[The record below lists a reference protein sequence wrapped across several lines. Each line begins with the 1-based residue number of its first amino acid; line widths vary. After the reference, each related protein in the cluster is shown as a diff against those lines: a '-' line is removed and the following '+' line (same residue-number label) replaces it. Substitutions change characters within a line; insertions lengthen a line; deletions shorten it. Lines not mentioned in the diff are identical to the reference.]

1 MYVLESIKNVL
12 KPANN
17 KGNPAHTEFWVTKI
31 KPRIIKTGNSKPANS
46 KAACIILGIFSRPI
60 VVQDRNPHSYEAD
73 FMAEHQLYVQT
84 KSFVSHIME
93 NYINKTDENYLED
106 FPSSIKRLWIDL
118 YENGFVE
125 IDDVNSVILWLK
137 ALSDVGYKFPGKQN
151 PVQIPSISKVSR
163 NLFSGGKTL
172 YELSANYMAKLYNG
186 SSFLES
192 ECNRE
197 G

>member
-1 MYVLESIKNVL
+1 
-12 KPANN
+12 
-17 KGNPAHTEFWVTKI
+17 
-31 KPRIIKTGNSKPANS
+31 
-46 KAACIILGIFSRPI
+46 
-60 VVQDRNPHSYEAD
+60 
-73 FMAEHQLYVQT
+73 MAEHQLYVQT